1 MIIFQWAK
9 RRTTLLN
16 WIAAIAMLIA
26 IGLIFYYAP
35 VERTMGNVQR
45 IFYFHVGAGWVAAVT
60 FFTALIGGVVYL
72 WRRQPIWDTL
82 ALASVEIGLVFMM
95 INIVSGSIWGKPA
108 WNTWWIWSP
117 RLTSITIMWL
127 VYIAYLVLRSAISDS
142 EKQRRFSS
150 VYVIAAFATVIVTYG
165 SIRILRDIHPVMFG
179 GAMESAQGM
188 EQGLQEFEPGL
199 QSMQMGITL
208 TVTTLSFSLLY
219 IAWLANRMRLQEAK
233 DRLLGLKLQV
243 LSRFS

>member
-16 WIAAIAMLIA
+16 WVAAIAMLIT

-45 IFYFHVGAGWVAAVT
+45 IFYFHVGAGWVASVT
-60 FFTALIGGVVYL
+60 FFTALVGGVVYL

-127 VYIAYLVLRSAISDS
+127 VYIAYLVLRSAISDP
-142 EKQRRFSS
+142 EQQRRFSS

-208 TVTTLSFSLLY
+208 TATTVSFSLLY
-219 IAWLANRMRLQEAK
+219 IAWLANRLRLQASK
-233 DRLLGLKLQV
+233 DRLQGLKMQV
-243 LSRFS
+243 LSRIS